1 MRIAEEVKTEG
12 FAAVFRTPNALA
24 IVSFFLVMI
33 DGYDMFI
40 VSFLAPLIA
49 KDLHLTPIAIGQ
61 VFAAGLAGSMIG
73 GIFLGPIADRVGR
86 RPTLIVSLVTAAAAT
101 ILCATATTFSS
112 FAILRFI
119 AGFGLGGVLAAI
131 IPMVAEHFPSQNRN
145 VAVTLMFVGYP
156 FGAVAGGAITVLL
169 FELGWRNLFIGAGI
183 ITSLLIIAALWLQEP
198 VKELNTTPGP
208 GEKQSAL
215 ASVKG
220 LFGGGRVWAT
230 LSMAVGVFCM
240 LLAAYLLNSW
250 TPLIAVRSG
259 FEPRTAA
266 LCGVVLNLGGI
277 VGALLST
284 LLIRKFGLFKL
295 VAAMIAGGALMIAS
309 LGYLYGSLATLLPGL
324 FVVGALAI
332 GAQQNTPA
340 MAVQLYPQRMRA
352 AGVGWQ
358 FSVGRLG
365 SILGP
370 IIGGL
375 LFASDVAPQSMF
387 VMVAAPTL
395 VAAVAYAAAGYLRPR

>member
-1 MRIAEEVKTEG
+1 MRIAEEAKTEG
-12 FAAVFRTPNALA
+12 VAAIFRTPNAL
-24 IVSFFLVMI
+24 VMMSFLLVMI

-49 KDLHLTPIAIGQ
+49 KDLQLTPMAIGQ

-73 GIFLGPIADRVGR
+73 GIVLGPVADRVGR

-101 ILCATATTFSS
+101 ILCATATAFPF
-112 FAILRFI
+112 FAILRFV

-131 IPMVAEHFPSQNRN
+131 IPMVAEHFPSENRN

-169 FELGWRNLFIGAGI
+169 FELGWRNLFTGSGI
-183 ITSLLIIAALWLQEP
+183 ITSLLIIAALCLQEP
-198 VKELNTTPGP
+198 VSESNTATRPE
-208 GEKQSAL
+208 EKQSAL
-215 ASVKG
+215 ASVRG
-220 LFGGGRVWAT
+220 LFDGGRLGST

-240 LLAAYLLNSW
+240 LLAVYLLNSW

-284 LLIRKFGLFKL
+284 LLVRKFGLFKL
-295 VAAMIAGGALMIAS
+295 VATMITGGAVTIAS
-309 LGYLYGSLATLLPGL
+309 LGSLYGSIATLLPGL
-324 FVVGALAI
+324 FIVGALAI

-375 LFASDVAPQSMF
+375 LFASEVTPQSMF

-395 VAAVAYAAAGYLRPR
+395 VAAAAYAAAGYFRPR

>member
-1 MRIAEEVKTEG
+1 
-12 FAAVFRTPNALA
+12 
-24 IVSFFLVMI
+24 
-33 DGYDMFI
+33 
-40 VSFLAPLIA
+40 
-49 KDLHLTPIAIGQ
+49 
-61 VFAAGLAGSMIG
+61 
-73 GIFLGPIADRVGR
+73 VGR
-86 RPTLIVSLVTAAAAT
+86 RPTLVVSLVTAAAAT
-101 ILCATATTFSS
+101 ILCATATTFPS
-112 FAILRFI
+112 FAILRFV
-119 AGFGLGGVLAAI
+119 AGFGLGGVLAAV
-131 IPMVAEHFPSQNRN
+131 IPMVAEHFPTENRN

-156 FGAVAGGAITVLL
+156 FGAVVGGAITVLL
-169 FELGWRNLFIGAGI
+169 FGLGWRNLFIGAGAV
-183 ITSLLIIAALWLQEP
+183 TSLLIIAALWLQEP
-198 VKELNTTPGP
+198 VSELNPATEP

-220 LFGGGRVWAT
+220 LFGGGRLWAT
-230 LSMAVGVFCM
+230 LSMAVGLFCM
-240 LLAAYLLNSW
+240 LLAVYLLNSW

-277 VGALLST
+277 IGALLST

-295 VAAMIAGGALMIAS
+295 VATMITGGALTIAS
-309 LGYLYGSLATLLPGL
+309 LGYLYGSLATLLSGL
-324 FVVGALAI
+324 FVVGTLAI
-332 GAQQNTPA
+332 GGQQNTPA

-358 FSVGRLG
+358 FAVGRLG

-387 VMVAAPTL
+387 VMVATPTL
-395 VAAVAYAAAGYLRPR
+395 VAAVAYAAAGYFRPR